1 LRFLTQKFA
10 CINPGDPVHRED
22 KELWEYFASLYKNSN
37 KGIKGRGKDR
47 RITTPTSA
55 AGSSSSYNGPSLSMG
70 HDYNNY
76 QHSVSDRS
84 SRCSSTASDNAMK
97 IDAGYDFNAPIHS
110 GYQSQSVYGD
120 SAFPE
125 RRLY

>member
-10 CINPGDPVHRED
+10 CINPGDPVQRED

-47 RITTPTSA
+47 RITTPTST
-55 AGSSSSYNGPSLSMG
+55 AGSFSSYHCPSASISR
-70 HDYNNY
+70 DYNSY

-84 SRCSSTASDNAMK
+84 SRCSSTVSENAMK
-97 IDAGYDFNAPIHS
+97 IDAGYNFNAPIHP
-110 GYQSQSVYGD
+110 GYQSQSVYD
-120 SAFPE
+120 NSAFPE